1 MAGDI
6 SRISRP
12 STKMDVAS
20 QEFWQGL
27 GQQLYA
33 AGPGPVE
40 QMDQW
45 VRSMAVCADQV
56 RAAQKVISGS
66 AGDELEKFRSKIND
80 LTK

>member
-6 SRISRP
+6 SHRPRP

-20 QEFWQGL
+20 QEFWQNL

-33 AGPGPVE
+33 AGPGE

-56 RAAQKVISGS
+56 RAAQKVVSGS